1 MRSRPF
7 VRNKDALHTLDLL
20 AQRYNT
26 RPSAI
31 LNLTDEWAAYQLDLC
46 ALYVGAKDETE
57 RAQGKRGKASAGGG
71 DARFDDPLPLAT
83 QVVRIADYPD
93 GLW

>member
-31 LNLTDEWAAYQLDLC
+31 LNLADEWAAYQLDLC
-46 ALYVGAKDETE
+46 ALYVGAKEESE
-57 RAQGKRGKASAGGG
+57 RAQGKRKATHANAGY
-71 DARFDDPLPLAT
+71 DDPAPLAA
-83 QVVRIADYPD
+83 QKVRITDYPD